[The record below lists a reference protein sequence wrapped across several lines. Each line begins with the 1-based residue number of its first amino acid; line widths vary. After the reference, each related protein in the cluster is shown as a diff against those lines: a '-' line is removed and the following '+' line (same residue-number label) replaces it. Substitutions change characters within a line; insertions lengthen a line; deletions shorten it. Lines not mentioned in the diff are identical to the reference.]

1 MRKCGIVLDE
11 NNNAD
16 NIEAMPEELTAD
28 DLQDIAKLK
37 KQLKALKSKDI
48 EERMAK
54 AVAKE
59 DYEFA
64 KIYKDELLRRE
75 EEKKK

>member
-1 MRKCGIVLDE
+1 L
-11 NNNAD
+11 
-16 NIEAMPEELTAD
+16 PEELTVD
-28 DLQDIAKLK
+28 DLQDITKIRKQLRTLK
-37 KQLKALKSKDI
+37 KREI

-75 EEKKK
+75 EEKE

>member
-1 MRKCGIVLDE
+1 MLDE
-11 NNNAD
+11 SSFSVKEN
-16 NIEAMPEELTAD
+16 ESLPEELTAD
-28 DLQDIAKLK
+28 DLQDITKLK
-37 KQLKALKSKDI
+37 SRLHALNKK
-48 EERMAK
+48 ELEGRMAK

-75 EEKKK
+75 GKEKKE